1 MQCTDPA
8 LLLIEAWTPPS
19 VWTPPRYDEDE
30 IFSLPTYQSCLQ
42 SYTDLSFEFL
52 DSSNQLLSWI
62 EANTGT
68 NQISVTLS
76 KSVFLAYLDTTI
88 TVTIRAIDMNDPTRI
103 NDEARFSIDF
113 DR

>member
-1 MQCTDPA
+1 M
-8 LLLIEAWTPPS
+8 
-19 VWTPPRYDEDE
+19 
-30 IFSLPTYQSCLQ
+30 PTYQSCLQ
-42 SYTDLSFEFL
+42 PYTDLSFEFL
-52 DSSNQLLSWI
+52 DSAGNNLGSWI
-62 EANTGT
+62 TENTGT

-88 TVTIRAIDMNDPTRI
+88 NVTIRAIDMNDPTRI